1 MRRTSQHRNT
11 EELMAYYERAS
22 RDVEESPEVE
32 RIWKAYVRLNPYA
45 AGETVASAME
55 SVREIG
61 RRIAP

>member
-1 MRRTSQHRNT
+1 
-11 EELMAYYERAS
+11 MAYYERAS